1 MSFGKKLYELRKQ
14 KGLSQEDLAV
24 DLNIS
29 QSSISNYEQN
39 FTKPDIV
46 FLEKVSL
53 YLNIPIEDF
62 FTGDSI
68 TYYNYKNQTVQNGTI
83 INQKPTKLLNK

>member
-29 QSSISNYEQN
+29 QSSISNMNRILQ
-39 FTKPDIV
+39 
-46 FLEKVSL
+46 SL
-53 YLNIPIEDF
+53 I
-62 FTGDSI
+62 
-68 TYYNYKNQTVQNGTI
+68 
-83 INQKPTKLLNK
+83 

>member
-14 KGLSQEDLAV
+14 KGLSEEDLAV

-53 YLNIPIEDF
+53 YFKIPIEDF
-62 FTGDSI
+62 LQDIVLLI
-68 TYYNYKNQTVQNGTI
+68 TVTRIKPYKMVQ
-83 INQKPTKLLNK
+83 